1 MKKILIL
8 SVFALYSLLFTTNNL
23 LQQSVGTVGNDGLYN
38 EIVKFAEQ
46 NDIEV
51 QESSCDLVWKVIP
64 GLNGKSVDIDASYD
78 AMKTANAFNE
88 DKIVYIEN
96 EITTS
101 YEDVECSPIYRGN
114 TRKNE
119 VSFIVNVAWGEEYI
133 ESMLET
139 FDKYDIKVNFFI
151 EGNFAKDNIDTVA
164 EIYNRGHLIGNHS
177 LSHSDF
183 STITEDQMHNE
194 ILETNN
200 ILTSITLEEIKF
212 FGPPSGSFNSKT
224 LEVVND
230 LNMNTVLWNVDTIDW
245 QNPTKETIVKRV
257 INKVDSGSI
266 VLMHPTA
273 NTAAA
278 LEEIILQVTKMGLK
292 IERLDDLLSPNINN
306 HN

>member
-23 LQQSVGTVGNDGLYN
+23 LNQSIGTVSNNDLYN

-46 NDIEV
+46 NDVEA

-78 AMKTANAFNE
+78 EMKAENVFNE
-88 DKIVYIEN
+88 NKIIYVEN
-96 EITTS
+96 EITTT
-101 YEDVECSPIYRGN
+101 YEEVECSPIYRGN

-133 ESMLET
+133 EPMLDT
-139 FDKYDIKVNFFI
+139 LDKYDIKVNFFI
-151 EGNFAKDNIDTVA
+151 EGNFAKDNIDTVLD
-164 EIYNRGHLIGNHS
+164 IYNRGHLIGNHS

-183 STITEDQMHNE
+183 SAISKEQMHNE

-212 FGPPSGSFNSKT
+212 FGPPSGSFNSDT
-224 LEVVND
+224 LAVAND
-230 LNMNTVLWNVDTIDW
+230 LDMNTVLWNVDTIDW
-245 QNPTKETIVKRV
+245 QNPSKETIVKRV
-257 INKVDSGSI
+257 VNKVDNGSI
-266 VLMHPTA
+266 ILMHPTE

>member
-23 LQQSVGTVGNDGLYN
+23 LNQSIGTAGNNDLYN
-38 EIVKFAEQ
+38 EIVKFAQQ

-78 AMKTANAFNE
+78 EMKVANVFNE

-114 TRKNE
+114 TRKNK
-119 VSFIVNVAWGEEYI
+119 VTFIINVAWGEEYI
-133 ESMLET
+133 EPMLDT
-139 FDKYDIKVNFFI
+139 LDKYEIKVNFFI
-151 EGNFAKDNIDTVA
+151 EGNFAKNNLDTVA
-164 EIYNRGHLIGNHS
+164 DIYDRGHLIGNHS

-183 STITEDQMHNE
+183 SAITKEQMHNE

-200 ILTSITLEEIKF
+200 ILTSIILEEIKF
-212 FGPPSGSFNSKT
+212 FGPPSGSFNSGA

-245 QNPTKETIVKRV
+245 QNPSKETIVKRV
-257 INKVDSGSI
+257 VNKVDNGSI
-266 VLMHPTA
+266 ILMHPTK
-273 NTAAA
+273 NTADA